1 MKRFIIPAM
10 IAFAAILSGC
20 SPKHYSGTSEQDIVI
35 LFDND
40 VHCAVDGY
48 SRMATL
54 RKEYKAEG
62 NGVLTLSAGDF
73 IQGGSLGAASK
84 GKYIIDIMNQ
94 VGYDAVTLGNH
105 EFDYGIPRLNELASE
120 FNTPIVCCNLKDL
133 ATDKLMFEPYRIFSF
148 GKTDIAVVGI
158 ATPYSFIS
166 STPSYFQNDK
176 GEYVYSLCADCFYET
191 VQSVV
196 DDARNAGAEYVIT
209 VTHLGDD
216 AFDEI
221 NSQRMIANTHGID
234 AVLDGHSHST
244 VPARYLRNDK
254 GEETLMTSTGSSFA
268 TIGKVTISAKGE
280 FKSELLPVKDIDRSD
295 AAVEAVIARVRE
307 EYESRAMRKIGICEA
322 LLPVADEDG
331 PRAVRYREM
340 GIGNFCTDAI
350 RESLRTDIAVLGG
363 GSIRAKLAEGDVTF
377 NDIFT
382 VFPFGNTVATASMTG
397 QQILDLL
404 EFSVYVLP
412 VEFGGFLQVS
422 GLKFDVD
429 VQTDSPCA
437 VDVNK
442 SFDHFT
448 GPERRVRNVQVMSAD
463 GSYSPIDTGRSYS
476 VAGSA
481 YLLISH
487 GDGFNVI
494 PSEVKVTDTGMI
506 DVDLLEKY
514 IVENLSGKIPERYS
528 LPEGRINIV
537 Y

>member
-1 MKRFIIPAM
+1 M
-10 IAFAAILSGC
+10 IALAALFSGC
-20 SPKHYSGTSEQDIVI
+20 SPKHYSDSSAKTIVI
-35 LFDND
+35 LYDND
-40 VHCAVDGY
+40 VHCSVDGY
-48 SRMATL
+48 SQMAAL
-54 RKEYKAEG
+54 KKEYKAAG
-62 NGVLTLSAGDF
+62 NDVLAVSAGDYV
-73 IQGGSLGAASK
+73 QGGSLGAASK
-84 GKYIIDIMNQ
+84 GSYIIDIMNQ

-105 EFDYGIPRLNELASE
+105 EFDYGIPRLKELASM
-120 FNTPIVCCNLKDL
+120 FNAPILCCNLFDL
-133 ATDKLMFEPYRIFSF
+133 TAGKRMFEPYKMFSF
-148 GKTDIAVVGI
+148 GKTDVAVIGV

-176 GEYVYSLCADCFYET
+176 GEYIYSLSADNFYDT

-196 DDARNAGAEYVIT
+196 DDARKAGAEYVFTI
-209 VTHLGDD
+209 THLGDD

-221 NSQRMIANTHGID
+221 NSQTMIANTHGID

-244 VPARYLRNDK
+244 VPARYLKNDK

-268 TIGKVTISAKGE
+268 TIGKLTLSPDGKM
-280 FKSELLPVKDIDRSD
+280 KSELLPVKDMDKHD
-295 AAVEAVIARVRE
+295 AAVEAVIAKVRG
-307 EYESRAMRKIGICEA
+307 EYEAQAMRKIAVCDA

-340 GIGNFCTDAI
+340 GIGDFCTDAI
-350 RESLRTDIAVLGG
+350 RESMRTDVAVLGG
-363 GSIRAKLAEGDVTF
+363 GSIRAKLDAGDITF

-382 VFPFGNTVATASMTG
+382 VFPFGNTIATADMTG

-422 GLKFDVD
+422 GLKFDVH

-448 GPERRVRNVQVMSAD
+448 GPERRVRNVQVLSAD
-463 GSYSPIDTGRSYS
+463 GKYSPIDPAKTYS
-476 VAGSA
+476 VSGSA

-494 PSEVKVTDTGMI
+494 SPEVKVTDSGMV

-514 IVENLSGKIPERYS
+514 IVENLSGRIPARYAE
-528 LPEGRINIV
+528 PEGRINII